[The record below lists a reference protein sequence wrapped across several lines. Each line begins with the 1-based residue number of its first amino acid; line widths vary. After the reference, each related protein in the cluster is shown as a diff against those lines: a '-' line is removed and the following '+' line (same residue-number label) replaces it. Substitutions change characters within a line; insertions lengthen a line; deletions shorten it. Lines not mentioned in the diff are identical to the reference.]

1 VRRAVIQAYVG
12 KVIPWWMA
20 KCIST
25 VKEWCAKN
33 GVDYIWYDTAP
44 KTIEARFGMKE
55 VPHLFFQKFE
65 WIAATKG
72 YDSLMWVD
80 TDVMVQ
86 GNPQFNW
93 ESGFTIENRQ
103 REYDKVEMSYPQGG
117 LFFGTRVYEMTQWV
131 IDQSYLPWP
140 ERHDIVNYLV
150 SAWNFKRPNIT
161 VYDQNFIGLW
171 IDLHGHTEVN
181 QKNYLLWGRRPYD
194 CEQDCFIHFIAPR
207 PHEYVDKNKVV
218 QYQQYL
224 ILRLWQ
230 KKERSKHAFNKK

>member
-1 VRRAVIQAYVG
+1 
-12 KVIPWWMA
+12 
-20 KCIST
+20 
-25 VKEWCAKN
+25 
-33 GVDYIWYDTAP
+33 
-44 KTIEARFGMKE
+44 
-55 VPHLFFQKFE
+55 
-65 WIAATKG
+65 
-72 YDSLMWVD
+72 MWVD